1 MINSFLNFLDD
12 STIGK
17 QVIPYIEKL
26 EVKTPS
32 NYQLTSNLSGGNQQK
47 ISVAKWLAAGTD
59 ILFIDE
65 PTVGIDV
72 KTKGY
77 LHELII
83 DLSKSGTTI
92 VLISSDMPEMISLA
106 DRIIVMKNFIIKGE
120 INNDHNYQ
128 SMSSSIMEF
137 IHD

>member
-1 MINSFLNFLDD
+1 M
-12 STIGK
+12 
-17 QVIPYIEKL
+17 

-59 ILFIDE
+59 ILLIDE

-128 SMSSSIMEF
+128 TMSSSIMEF